1 MPNTKWALESIPPAG
16 LSERSPAPLA
26 ALADAIETPFWSV
39 DPCGRLLAFNQ
50 AAASML
56 HSLGVPAEPGALA
69 YDPSRTDQAALW
81 PPWFARALAD
91 GPFRAELLLP
101 DGRWLEL
108 SFRPVLDEDS
118 AASVAISTT
127 DISRL
132 KRALEELR
140 SNRNILEETEA
151 LALAGS
157 SSWDVETDTTLW
169 SAGLYQITGRD
180 PSSPAPNRAE
190 RAALYTPESWQRIE
204 AAVERALATGE
215 PYDIE
220 VEIVRPD
227 RSLRWARARG
237 AVIRNAQGRV
247 VKLFGTL
254 QDISEQ
260 KRMEAKLTGH
270 IREIQLLSAIN
281 TARLRAKTE
290 QDLLAEYCRI
300 LVETGGYRMA
310 WVGFAQDKPGRP
322 VVPVAHFGFEE
333 GYLDHI
339 RISWSDVDTGR
350 GSTGRSI
357 RTGQVQI
364 TEDFAADP
372 RMKPWRDEALQRGYY
387 SSIAL
392 PFRLMDG
399 SRGCL
404 TTYGSQN
411 SAWTDSERRLMEQI
425 ALDLGFGIN
434 TLRNE
439 IAKNRY
445 QDDLRISLEQ
455 TIQVIAETV
464 DQRDPYT
471 SGHQRRVADLC
482 IGIGRLL
489 GLSED
494 RIHGLHL
501 GASIHDLGKI
511 GIPLELLAK
520 PGRLSRAQFEII
532 KEHVDLGYA
541 IIKDIQF
548 PWPIGDI
555 ILQHHE
561 RLDGSGYPRGLT
573 AEAIILESRIAA
585 VADVVEAMSSHRP
598 YRVAPGIVLALAE
611 IEANRGRLYDAA
623 VVDACLR
630 LFRNEGYKF
639 PG

>member
-1 MPNTKWALESIPPAG
+1 MPNTKWALESSQPASLG
-16 LSERSPAPLA
+16 ERPLA
-26 ALADAIETPFWSV
+26 ALADAVETPLWSV
-39 DPCGRLLAFNQ
+39 DPHGRLLAFNQ
-50 AAASML
+50 AAAAL
-56 HSLGVPAEPGALA
+56 LQSLGIPSGPGALA
-69 YDPSRTDQAALW
+69 YDPSRADHAALW

-118 AASVAISTT
+118 AASVTIATA

-140 SNRNILEETEA
+140 SNHTLLEDTEA

-157 SSWDVETDTTLW
+157 FSWDVETGTTLW
-169 SAGLYQITGRD
+169 SAGLYTITGRD
-180 PSSPAPNRAE
+180 PASPAPSHAE
-190 RAALYTPESWQRIE
+190 RAALYTPESWQRLE
-204 AAVERALATGE
+204 AAAQRALATGDS
-215 PYDIE
+215 YDIE
-220 VEIVRPD
+220 VEMVRPD
-227 RSLRWARARG
+227 RSLRWARVRG
-237 AVIRNAQGRV
+237 AVVRNPEGRI
-247 VKLFGTL
+247 VKIVGTL
-254 QDISEQ
+254 QDITEQ
-260 KRMEAKLTGH
+260 KRLEAKLTGH

-281 TARLRAKTE
+281 SARLRAKTE

-300 LVETGGYRMA
+300 IVQIGGYKMA
-310 WVGFAQDKPGRP
+310 WVGFAQNKPGRP
-322 VVPVAHFGFEE
+322 VVPVAHYGFEE

-339 RISWSDVDTGR
+339 NVSWSDVDTGR

-364 TEDFAADP
+364 SEDFATDP
-372 RMKPWRDEALQRGYY
+372 RMKPWRADALQRGYH

-392 PFRLMDG
+392 PFRLSDG

-404 TTYGSQN
+404 TTYGSATI
-411 SAWTDSERRLMEQI
+411 AWTDSERRLMEQI

-434 TLRNE
+434 TMRNE

-489 GLSED
+489 NLSED

-541 IIKDIQF
+541 IIKDIRF

-573 AEAIILESRIAA
+573 ADAIILESRIVA

-598 YRVAPGIVLALAE
+598 YRVAPGIVLALEE

-630 LFRNEGYKF
+630 LFRQENYKF